1 MNQVVREYPPQED
14 MTPKNT
20 QKYNIRAFDMYIDV
34 KRLDRIIRI
43 LEKRLKKADDE
54 KTIKYANSIGFLTS
68 KKLELTDK
76 VLGMSHLLKK
86 LQQKHGQEINPQE
99 KFNDLESLR

>member
-1 MNQVVREYPPQED
+1 

-20 QKYNIRAFDMYIDV
+20 QKYSIRAFDLNIDV

-68 KKLELTDK
+68 KKFELIDK
-76 VLGMSHLLKK
+76 VMGLSHILKVLEKKHK
-86 LQQKHGQEINPQE
+86 LDIDPRE

>member
-1 MNQVVREYPPQED
+1 MMDEGVSPHED

-20 QKYNIRAFDMYIDV
+20 QKHNIRAFDMYIDV

-76 VLGMSHLLKK
+76 VLGMTHLLKILEK
-86 LQQKHGQEINPQE
+86 KVGGVKPEE